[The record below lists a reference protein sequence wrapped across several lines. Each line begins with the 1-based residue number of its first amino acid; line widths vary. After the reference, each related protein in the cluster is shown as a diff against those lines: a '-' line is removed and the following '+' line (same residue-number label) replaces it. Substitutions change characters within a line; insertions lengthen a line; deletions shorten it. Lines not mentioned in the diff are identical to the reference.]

1 MKIPKSIKVGGHTYK
16 VILRDYLWM
25 EEGNIGQA
33 RHNTNQII
41 EIDPKL
47 HPEQIGCTFWH
58 EVLHTINRIYNNN
71 QLGEDDVNAIS
82 EGLFQVLSDMG
93 ITFER

>member
-16 VILRDYLWM
+16 VVIDEHLWHNENLHGEADY
-25 EEGNIGQA
+25 NN
-33 RHNTNQII
+33 HII
-41 EIDPKL
+41 KLDPAG
-47 HPEQIGCTFWH
+47 HRESFAQTFLH
-58 EVLHTINRIYNNN
+58 EVLHVIDKHFDNKALT
-71 QLGEDDVNAIS
+71 EDEIDSMA